1 MSDGMKKAVLIIG
14 FGCAAASFIAE
25 KINWHAAD
33 VLLLIAYTCV
43 GFSLAF

>member
-1 MSDGMKKAVLIIG
+1 MSDAVKKAVLIIG
-14 FGCAAASFIAE
+14 FCCAAASFAAE
-25 KINWHAAD
+25 KINWHMAD